1 MTVPPEPPQS
11 GASHPGWRSMGR
23 YLLALVAGAVTVPA
37 LFLLMLALLDPDETR
52 PPPQFSNS
60 LCVDEKLAAMRRSPP
75 QNPDLLVVGSS
86 VAWRHFNSPE
96 AIALQPGLQPYNAG
110 FCGANIKQ
118 TEAVVGWMMGR
129 LSSVKEVI
137 LIASPVDFEHCNDQT
152 ANSLFPAG
160 FDITEADTFVFA
172 DGSPLLYYLRYFDPM
187 TLWRN
192 GRGLEARRTDITSYG
207 SLVTDKFGDGPIEPP
222 GSRRLLYGAPQFDA
236 ACFAGLHR
244 IGMDLRARGISFHVA
259 VTPLHPEWLRLYDQ
273 GGQVTATLDTAI
285 REALAGTEGHFIKT
299 RTGIEEAAFFDG
311 IHLRWSYTDEFT
323 RSLLAEVRPL
333 G

>member
-1 MTVPPEPPQS
+1 MTAPPEPRQ
-11 GASHPGWRSMGR
+11 GRRSMGR
-23 YLLALVAGAVTVPA
+23 YLLALVAGALMVPG

-75 QNPDLLVVGSS
+75 QDPDLLVIGSS

-96 AIALQPGLQPYNAG
+96 AIELRPGLHPYNAG

-118 TEAVVGWMMGR
+118 TEAVANWMLTR
-129 LSSVKEVI
+129 LPSLKEVI
-137 LIASPVDFEHCNDQT
+137 LIASPVDFEHCEDQST
-152 ANSLFPAG
+152 NTLFPAG
-160 FDITEADTFVFA
+160 FDVTEADTFVFA

-192 GRGLEARRTDITSYG
+192 GRGLEARRTDIRSYA
-207 SLVTDKFGDGPIEPP
+207 SLVTDEFGDGPIEPP
-222 GSRRLLYGAPQFDA
+222 GSRRLLYGAPTFDA

-244 IGMDLRARGISFHVA
+244 IGMELRKRGIGFHVA

-285 REALAGTEGHFIKT
+285 REALAGTGGRFIKAG
-299 RTGIEEAAFFDG
+299 TGIEEAAFFDG
-311 IHLRWSYTDEFT
+311 IHLRWSYTDEYT
-323 RSLLAEVRPL
+323 RFLLAEVRPS